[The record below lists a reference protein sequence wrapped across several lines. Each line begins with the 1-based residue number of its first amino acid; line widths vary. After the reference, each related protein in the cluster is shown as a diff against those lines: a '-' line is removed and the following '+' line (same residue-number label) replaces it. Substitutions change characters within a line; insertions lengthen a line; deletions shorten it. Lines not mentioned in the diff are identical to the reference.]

1 MKKNSTAY
9 LTQAAIIA
17 ALYAVLTF
25 FLQPLSF
32 SGGQLRISEALTI
45 LPVITPAAIPA
56 LAVGCFIS
64 NLASPFGVLDLALGT
79 SATLA
84 AAVLSRLTAHIRI
97 KNLPVLSAVFPVVLN
112 SISAGLVIAIM
123 NGGGFTL
130 AAFAASA
137 LSVAAG
143 ESIVCFLL
151 GLPLCRVLE
160 KSKIFT
166 GGNRI

>member
-1 MKKNSTAY
+1 MKKKSTAY

-45 LPVITPAAIPA
+45 LPVITPAAVPA

-64 NLASPFGVLDLALGT
+64 NLVSPFGVLDLVLGT
-79 SATLA
+79 SATLV
-84 AAVLSRLTAHIRI
+84 AAVLSRLTAHVRI
-97 KNLPVLSAVFPVVLN
+97 KNLPVLSAASPVVLN

-166 GGNRI
+166 GGNKI

>member
-1 MKKNSTAY
+1 MKKKSTAY

-32 SGGQLRISEALTI
+32 SGSQLRISEALTI
-45 LPVITPAAIPA
+45 LPVITPAAVPA

-64 NLASPFGVLDLALGT
+64 NLASPFGVLDLVLGT
-79 SATLA
+79 SATLV
-84 AAVLSRLTAHIRI
+84 AAVLSRLTAHVRI
-97 KNLPVLSAVFPVVLN
+97 KNLPVLSAAFPVVLN

-130 AAFAASA
+130 AVFAASA

-151 GLPLCRVLE
+151 GLPLCRMLE

>member
-1 MKKNSTAY
+1 MKKKSTTY

-17 ALYAVLTF
+17 AIYAVLTYC
-25 FLQPLSF
+25 LQPLSF
-32 SGGQLRISEALTI
+32 SGSQLRISEALTI
-45 LPVITPAAIPA
+45 LPVLTPAAVSG

-64 NLASPFGVLDLALGT
+64 NLASPFGIFDLILGT
-79 SATLA
+79 ASTLIA
-84 AAVLSRLTAHIRI
+84 ALLSRLAAHIRV
-97 KNLPVLSAVFPVVLN
+97 KNLPVLSAFFPVVLN
-112 SISAGLVIAIM
+112 SVSAGFTIAIM
-123 NGGGFTL
+123 NGGGFTF

-151 GLPLCRVLE
+151 GLTLCRVLE

-166 GGNRI
+166 GGNGI

>member
-1 MKKNSTAY
+1 MKKKSTAY

-17 ALYAVLTF
+17 ALYAVMTF

-45 LPVITPAAIPA
+45 LPVITPAAVPA

-64 NLASPFGVLDLALGT
+64 NLASPFGVLDLVLGT
-79 SATLA
+79 SATLV

-97 KNLPVLSAVFPVVLN
+97 KNLPVFSAVFPVILN
-112 SISAGLVIAIM
+112 SISAGLVITIM

>member
-1 MKKNSTAY
+1 MKKKSTAY

-45 LPVITPAAIPA
+45 LPVITPAAVPA

-64 NLASPFGVLDLALGT
+64 NLASPFGVLDLVLGT
-79 SATLA
+79 SATLI
-84 AAVLSRLTAHIRI
+84 AAVLSRLTAHIRV
-97 KNLPVLSAVFPVVLN
+97 KKLPVLSAAFPVILN